1 MKRSRIIAAIAAL
14 TFAAHSASAQNDFDF
29 STQRGERQEVNPV
42 GGHHVARTPGTP
54 VINPTPQQM
63 ELSAATR
70 HSLAGGFKLSV
81 PKDLLYAV
89 PSIDVSSGAAK
100 THLTVK
106 YGAKDADKAGV
117 PDKADAY
124 RLVVDGKGI
133 TITGRDRRGALYGL
147 YTLDQLIR
155 TSSTSATPEIP
166 DCNITDWPEFPHRG
180 LVEGFYGT
188 PWSHETRLALI
199 DHLGRNK
206 MNTYIFGPKDD
217 PYHSSPHWRKPYPA
231 DQAAKIRELA
241 ERAQKAGVD
250 FVWAIH
256 PGKDIRWTKED
267 YDSLLTKFELMYDL
281 GVRGFSIFFDDIEG
295 IGTDPRMQTQLL
307 NDINRDF
314 VAKKGDVP
322 PLSVCPTEYSRLWA
336 NPHPGGANDLYG
348 QTLDKDINVFYTGD
362 VVCSDL
368 THETLAFM
376 DGLIRRPAY
385 FWWNFPVSDY
395 CRNFLLQGPVY
406 GLETDITA
414 DETVGV
420 LSNPM
425 EHGYASMPALF
436 MLADYNWNPKAYNA
450 LDSWERSLSD
460 LVGPEAAQAYRAF
473 AINSAD
479 TRTGYRRDESW
490 EMPNISDPFA
500 LSDTDRAALRDQF
513 TGLRD
518 APAILRAD
526 SAAAPLIAEIDPWLV
541 QAEAL
546 AGRLLAAL
554 YLTEPASAKV
564 APAERWLNITA
575 ALPTADEQAAFDA
588 HTLGTLRLLPFH
600 RAVTDKASRDLY
612 TDVSG
617 RQPAA
622 KRFAGTY
629 PSLHT
634 DAPLAMIDGD
644 TATYYHSGNAQR
656 QGDRIALD
664 LGVMTPVSEIYLLQG
679 RNEGDV
685 DYYDAFVIEASADG
699 ETWEALTPQPVIN
712 TYEYTW
718 TGGPVQARYVRLRRD
733 DSSKRTNWTAV
744 REFAVNPV
752 TPEDRGLASTDL
764 FTLLAPEWLRAIDQN
779 PTTGV
784 MLDGV
789 VRYNVPVGASTLTI
803 LSDKNG
809 AAIEAVW
816 FDADGKN
823 VGSKDIYGALFTE
836 LPVPAGAS
844 YILLSGKGMI
854 QELITH

>member
-1 MKRSRIIAAIAAL
+1 MKKSRILAAIAAL
-14 TFAAHSASAQNDFDF
+14 TFASHSVSAQNDFDF

-42 GGHHVARTPGTP
+42 GGHHVDRTPGPP

-63 ELSAATR
+63 ELSAGPR

-89 PSIDVSSGAAK
+89 PTIAASSGAAK

-147 YTLDQLIR
+147 YTLDQLIK
-155 TSSTSATPEIP
+155 TSSVSTPEVP
-166 DCNITDWPEFPHRG
+166 DCSITDWPEFPHRG

-267 YDSLLTKFELMYDL
+267 YDSLLTKFEMMYDL

-336 NPHPGGANDLYG
+336 NPRPGGANDLYG

-385 FWWNFPVSDY
+385 FWWNFPVTDY

-460 LVGPEAAQAYRAF
+460 LVGPESAQAYRAF

-490 EMPNISDPFA
+490 EMPDISDPFA
-500 LSDTDRAALRDQF
+500 LTATDRAALRQQF
-513 TGLRD
+513 TELRN
-518 APAILRAD
+518 APSILRAD

-554 YLTEPASAKV
+554 NLTEPASANV

-600 RAVTDKASRDLY
+600 RTVTEQASRDLY
-612 TDVSG
+612 TAISG
-617 RQPAA
+617 HQPAL

-634 DAPLAMIDGD
+634 DAPQAMIDGD
-644 TATYYHSGNAQR
+644 TATYYHSGYAQR
-656 QGDRIALD
+656 PGDRIAMD
-664 LGVMTPVSEIYLLQG
+664 LGVLTPVSEIYLLQG

-685 DYYDAFVIEASADG
+685 DYYDAFIIEVSADG
-699 ETWEALTPQPVIN
+699 ETWQALTPEPVIN

-718 TGGPVQARYVRLRRD
+718 TGAPVDARYVRLRRD

-744 REFAVNPV
+744 REFAINPV
-752 TPEDRGLASTDL
+752 TPEDLGLASTNL
-764 FTLLAPEWLRAIDQN
+764 FTLLAPEWLRAIDEN
-779 PTTGV
+779 PNTGV

-789 VRYNVPVGASTLTI
+789 VRYSVPEGATTLTI

-809 AAIEAVW
+809 ANIEAVW

-823 VGSKDIYGALFTE
+823 IGSKDIYGALFTE
-836 LPVPAGAS
+836 LPVPEGAAS
-844 YILLSGKGMI
+844 ILLSGKGMI
-854 QELITH
+854 QELILH